1 MRREID
7 SPGQLPNGATIEDI
21 EADQAACNEE
31 FVSMFGRRTP
41 VGRIA
46 VSGHRR
52 YLMERRGDGLTVI
65 CKETREAT
73 GAPPECAMVYDTSLV
88 FRTPSAKLYLVPS
101 DATVGV
107 HSGGEPVA
115 SIEDLSLFPN
125 KMWVRSAF
133 DGAGNCSLEL
143 YTTHLPRSD

>member
-1 MRREID
+1 MRPEID
-7 SPGQLPNGATIEDI
+7 SPGQLPNGATIEDM
-21 EADQAACNEE
+21 EVDQAACNEV
-31 FVSMFGRRTP
+31 FVSVFGRIP

-65 CKETREAT
+65 CRATREAT
-73 GAPPECAMVYDTSLV
+73 GAPPECAMVYYTSLV

-115 SIEDLSLFPN
+115 GIEDLSLFPN
-125 KMWVRSAF
+125 KMWVRSAS
-133 DGAGNCSLEL
+133 DEAGNGSLEL